1 MRLSQEYDIY
11 ITQISPEEKKIIE
24 ELNYKF
30 RVNYLRI

>member
-24 ELNYKF
+24 ELNDNK
-30 RVNYLRI
+30 LDSL